1 MVYVWVRGGV
11 IALLGM
17 NGGEEVLDRVRHF
30 MFIISSSESC
40 SSIVLP
46 QAVQQRTCYS
56 DSRTSAYISTARYCH
71 KLCNREHVTVI
82 VELVNT
88 YPLPGSY

>member
-1 MVYVWVRGGV
+1 M

-56 DSRTSAYISTARYCH
+56 DSRASAS
-71 KLCNREHVTVI
+71 
-82 VELVNT
+82 
-88 YPLPGSY
+88 YPLPGTATSCATENMLQ